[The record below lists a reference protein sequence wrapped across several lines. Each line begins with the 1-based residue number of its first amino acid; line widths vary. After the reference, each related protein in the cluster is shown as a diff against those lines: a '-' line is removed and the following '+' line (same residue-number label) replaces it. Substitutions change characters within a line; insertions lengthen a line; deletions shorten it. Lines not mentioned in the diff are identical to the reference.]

1 MYGEYLENLL
11 SGKNSLNESKSC
23 VFFIKSKYISWGLK
37 MIIAYMITTWLGAIV
52 LALTS
57 RERLGAAG
65 KFNTNPVAMK
75 WFLVVGGIILTVLT
89 VSFLIV
95 AYKQRRQRSKLACNR
110 VMKHGGK

>member
-1 MYGEYLENLL
+1 
-11 SGKNSLNESKSC
+11 
-23 VFFIKSKYISWGLK
+23 
-37 MIIAYMITTWLGAIV
+37 MIIAHMITAWFSAIV

-65 KFNTNPVAMK
+65 KFNTNAGATK

-95 AYKQRRQRSKLACNR
+95 AYKQKRQR
-110 VMKHGGK
+110 